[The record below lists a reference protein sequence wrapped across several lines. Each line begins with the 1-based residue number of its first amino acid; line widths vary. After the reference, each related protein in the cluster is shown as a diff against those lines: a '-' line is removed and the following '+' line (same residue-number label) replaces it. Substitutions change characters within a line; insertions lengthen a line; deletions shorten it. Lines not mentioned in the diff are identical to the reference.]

1 MQNKRDGESGQ
12 SLVELVLVLPF
23 LLLVLFG
30 IFDFGR
36 ILMIHQTV
44 SEAARDAT
52 RYASIGDTDSQIGQ
66 TVQDD
71 TTVLGNQVGWSVT
84 PTGSRDSGTV
94 VTVTVTDTVVIF
106 DPIMMAFLG
115 PTYTVVS
122 SFSMR
127 VE

>member
-1 MQNKRDGESGQ
+1 MQSKRDREGGQ

-23 LLLVLFG
+23 LLLVLLG
-30 IFDFGR
+30 ILDFGR
-36 ILMIHQTV
+36 ILVIHQMV

-66 TVQDD
+66 AVQNDTVI
-71 TTVLGNQVGWSVT
+71 LGSQVGWSVS
-84 PTGSRDSGTV
+84 PTGSRYSGDV
-94 VTVTVTDTVVIF
+94 VTVNVNDTIPIL
-106 DPIMMAFLG
+106 DPFMMMFVG
-115 PTYTVVS
+115 SQYTVAS